1 MYKVRIQ
8 FIKDGPAKYISHLD
22 LMQVFRRAFSR
33 INLRLSYSGGFHPHM
48 QMNIL
53 LPLSTGYSSQCE
65 LLDFEL
71 ETDREPD
78 NLVMRLNTALP
89 EGICVVRTIDS
100 SRRAGEIAFAGYAI
114 LIDDGPDAESVM
126 RLFAQDEIMMLK
138 RTKRGESMV
147 NIKPLIRSLEAS
159 DSDEGTLIN
168 ATLAAGQESLNPEYI
183 VRAIERYLGFS
194 ELYASYRRLEILDGE
209 GAVFR

>member
-1 MYKVRIQ
+1 MYKVRIL

-53 LPLSTGYSSQCE
+53 LPLSTGFSSQCE

-78 NLVMRLNTALP
+78 NLIMRLNTALP
-89 EGICVVRTIDS
+89 EGVCAVRTVDS
-100 SRRAGEIAFAGYAI
+100 SRRAGDIAFASYRI
-114 LIDDGPDAESVM
+114 IIEDGPDAESAAS
-126 RLFAQDEIMMLK
+126 LFARDEIMMLK
-138 RTKRGESMV
+138 RTKRGENMV
-147 NIKPLIRSLEAS
+147 NIKPMIRSLEAS
-159 DSDEGTLIN
+159 DSAGGTVIN
-168 ATLAAGQESLNPEYI
+168 AALAAGQESLNPEYI

-194 ELYASYRRLEILDGE
+194 ELYASYRRLEILDAD